1 MAFRCAPLLLLLWVA
16 GGGDACGGAGGC
28 VGNACFSPDGD
39 SWRIRFLRCL
49 FPGSGVDNVSVSL
62 LAFCERARALVILV
76 GVWFVPVA
84 GFLGGGELLLRSP
97 VFRLATADLFFLS
110 LSGKVTAR
118 SLKSIRL
125 EFQAM
130 AHAAVPMLGVPCRE
144 GRWIWTDAVVVT
156 ANWRP
161 EMRKM
166 TMRPEDSFVIFLFF
180 GGQFVKGGVYCAD
193 VYL

>member
-1 MAFRCAPLLLLLWVA
+1 M
-16 GGGDACGGAGGC
+16 
-28 VGNACFSPDGD
+28 
-39 SWRIRFLRCL
+39 
-49 FPGSGVDNVSVSL
+49 
-62 LAFCERARALVILV
+62 
-76 GVWFVPVA
+76 
-84 GFLGGGELLLRSP
+84 LRSP

-144 GRWIWTDAVVVT
+144 GRWTWPVVVVAA

-161 EMRKM
+161 EKKKM
-166 TMRPEDSFVIFLFF
+166 KDLVVFLFF
-180 GGQFVKGGVYCAD
+180 FEDQFAIGRMYCALD
-193 VYL
+193 YV